1 MNSSNKTVRKSF
13 VFLESHTS
21 ALKKPDAD
29 STADAAV
36 PAGDDVSVTVEEA
49 SSTAQLVRPHARFRA
64 SFLAAM
70 AEFVDEGRRGD
81 GTAIG
86 IDLAEH
92 EHAWTT
98 DAGFAAYVELLLSE
112 ERVPRKAEWVCCSNY
127 FWVDGDNF
135 IGRIAI
141 RHTLTE
147 WLHEFG
153 GHVGY
158 DVRPSAR
165 RRGHATAMLRAAL
178 REAHVLGID
187 RVLITCDPGN
197 IASRRTIERNGGVL
211 EDQRGDSLRFWVQTE
226 PPTVDVESATR

>member
-1 MNSSNKTVRKSF
+1 MQEQECQQLAHSNN
-13 VFLESHTS
+13 
-21 ALKKPDAD
+21 
-29 STADAAV
+29 DAAT
-36 PAGDDVSVTVEEA
+36 GDEMPICSGFADGVTTTVGA
-49 SSTAQLVRPHARFRA
+49 LPIAAQLVRPHARYRA

-70 AEFVDEGRRGD
+70 AEFVEEGRRGD
-81 GTAIG
+81 GSAIG

-92 EHAWTT
+92 EHEWAT
-98 DAGFAAYVELLLSE
+98 DAGFAAYVELLLSDQT
-112 ERVPRKAEWVCCSNY
+112 VPRKAGWVCCSNY
-127 FWVDGDNF
+127 FWVDGENF
-135 IGRIAI
+135 IGRIAV

-178 REAHVLGID
+178 REAHGLGID
-187 RVLITCDPGN
+187 KVLITCEPDN

-211 EDQRGDSLRFWVQTE
+211 EDRRGDSLRFWVQTE
-226 PPTVDVESATR
+226 PPTLDVESAKR